1 MNGWGPGTHLTAGG
15 PLSPKPHPEHTL
27 VPQAGLL
34 QTGFEQGVRWPSFRL
49 SDASGIGLQQLTGSD
64 VWPRI
69 PDNQLGLPL

>member
-1 MNGWGPGTHLTAGG
+1 MNGWGLGTHLTTGG
-15 PLSPKPHPEHTL
+15 PLSPKPHLSTL
-27 VPQAGLL
+27 SSRKRGLL

-49 SDASGIGLQQLTGSD
+49 SDASGIDLQQLTGSD